1 MFSERFVYVQ
11 FTSCAHRE
19 DDRILKKNPGTE
31 WVNIPDL
38 LNTIEDAVLIPKNA
52 GQVKPLFWHILHMV
66 ACVSRGPF
74 IAN

>member
-11 FTSCAHRE
+11 FTSCVHRE
-19 DDRILKKNPGTE
+19 DGRILKKKPGTE

-52 GQVKPLFWHILHMV
+52 GQVKPLFWYILHMV